1 MSPKTSP
8 SIGIYF
14 SIPHP
19 QLKQGPL
26 LFCLNK
32 VQSPQWHEP
41 KMLFVGFRSPCCIIC
56 GCILAWLEVEWLNS
70 HTKLLQA
77 ADRIKPFTEMEGSMR
92 DMIRKL
98 KAYDWAMRSAEAKE
112 TADAAL
118 KDHGSALGPARGHGW
133 RVEHIQVQLHHSTLS
148 NAIVCHAP
156 QGPIHLPL
164 IEARAA
170 LWR

>member
-1 MSPKTSP
+1 M
-8 SIGIYF
+8 
-14 SIPHP
+14 
-19 QLKQGPL
+19 

-32 VQSPQWHEP
+32 VQFPQWHEP
-41 KMLFVGFRSPCCIIC
+41 KMLFVGFCSPCCIIC

-118 KDHGSALGPARGHGW
+118 KDMDLLLDLLEAMGG
-133 RVEHIQVQLHHSTLS
+133 ELS
-148 NAIVCHAP
+148 IFRYNYIIPH
-156 QGPIHLPL
+156 
-164 IEARAA
+164 
-170 LWR
+170 